1 MGIVNNIWLT
11 KNIFMSYLA
20 AKNPISE
27 KVSLGNVSQIII
39 YILKSKFIY
48 RQREILLMDLM
59 NY

>member
-27 KVSLGNVSQIII
+27 KVSLGNGSQIII
-39 YILKSKFIY
+39 IY
-48 RQREILLMDLM
+48 
-59 NY
+59 